1 MDLERLKQLA
11 KKVGGVVVV
20 NGENPEFV
28 ILTYNKF
35 KELEGVGNSVSI
47 TEDAVFFENFEANGV
62 DRDQGEIER
71 LNQEVLALKEEIRQR
86 ESAELASSE
95 GEELGISGG
104 VDL

>member
-1 MDLERLKQLA
+1 MDLEKLKQLA

-35 KELEGVGNSVSI
+35 QELEGPGNGVNGI
-47 TEDAVFFENFEANGV
+47 ENAIFFENPETNGL

-71 LNQEVLALKEEIRQR
+71 LNREILTLKEEIRQR
-86 ESAELASSE
+86 ESAELVSSE
-95 GEELGISGG
+95 GEELGISGR